1 MRSFDPQTYHEK
13 RCFAVTVS
21 VCAQLA
27 STYFLIP
34 RVKEGFLI
42 IYRYLSKMTNELYLI
57 LLLVNLVKSQGKLN
71 LL

>member
-13 RCFAVTVS
+13 RSSAVS

-27 STYFLIP
+27 STNFSRA

-42 IYRYLSKMTNELYLI
+42 IYRYLSKMTNEMYLI
-57 LLLVNLVKSQGKLN
+57 LLLVNLVKSQGKLKW
-71 LL
+71 L